1 MGKIGHIATHRA
13 LIDYCREVLQLDTER
28 LIRSAGLDP
37 QVFIDPDGTIDEVGR
52 RALWTAA
59 FALTRDPHLALRI
72 PMFRTFAES
81 DGLAGSAPTVGAAFE
96 DQCEFWGWFDRSSQF
111 HFPRT
116 EDEVGVT
123 IEMSDG
129 SQVSRVRAQMG
140 LADLFIGIRKVTGV
154 PFVPVRVEFST
165 PRPRDVRVLEEVFAC
180 SDIRFGQEKDR
191 LWLRAQDWAAAVRH
205 NHHYLVQPQLS
216 LQPQPQDASSLAA
229 EVRRIVKDRI
239 GNEPISLSRVARRL
253 GTSART
259 LQRRLSEDG
268 VSFADVVDSARK
280 LRACTLLQGWTHSI
294 AAITFLVGFSEQS
307 AFTRAFRR
315 WTGTTP
321 ARYRRVQ
328 RAPLGG
334 GPEPSDAINRVRAS
348 A

>member
-1 MGKIGHIATHRA
+1 MHRA
-13 LIDYCREVLQLDTER
+13 LVDYCRERLQLDTDR
-28 LIRSAGLDP
+28 LIRTAGLDP
-37 QVFIDPDGTIDEVGR
+37 QVFVDPDGTIDEAGR
-52 RALWTAA
+52 RALWTQAYA
-59 FALTRDPHLALRI
+59 MTRDPYLALHI
-72 PMFRTFAES
+72 TEFRTFAES

-111 HFPRT
+111 VFVRT
-116 EDEVGVT
+116 EDEVGVS

-129 SQVSRVRAQMG
+129 SQVSRVRAQVGM
-140 LADLFIGIRKVTGV
+140 ADLFIGIRKVTGV
-154 PFVPVRVEFST
+154 QFVPTRIEFST
-165 PRPRDVRVLEEVFAC
+165 PQPRDIGELERVFAC
-180 SDIRFGQEKDR
+180 RAISFGQEKDR
-191 LWLRAQDWAAAVRH
+191 LWLRAQDWATPVRH

-216 LQPQPQDASSLAA
+216 PMQLYGQDASALATQ
-229 EVRRIVKDRI
+229 VRRIVKDRI

-259 LQRRLSEDG
+259 LQRRLSEEG
-268 VSFADVVDSARK
+268 VSFAEVVDSARK

-321 ARYRRVQ
+321 ARYRRGLRSPVGS
-328 RAPLGG
+328 APQ
-334 GPEPSDAINRVRAS
+334 PEPSGVV
-348 A
+348 

>member
-13 LIDYCREVLQLDTER
+13 LIDYCRERLQLDTDR

-37 QVFIDPDGTIDEVGR
+37 QVFLDPDGTIDEVGR
-52 RALWTAA
+52 RRLWTQAY
-59 FALTRDPHLALRI
+59 ALTRDPNLALRI
-72 PMFRTFAES
+72 PQFRTFAES

-111 HFPRT
+111 TFART
-116 EDEVGVT
+116 EREVGVA

-154 PFVPVRVEFST
+154 PFIPVRVEFSS
-165 PRPRDVRVLEEVFAC
+165 PAPRDTSVLESVFAC
-180 SDIRFGQEKDR
+180 AELAFDQEKDR
-191 LWLRAQDWAAAVRH
+191 MWLRAEDWAAPVRH
-205 NHHYLVQPQLS
+205 DHHYLAQPQLS
-216 LQPQPQDASSLAA
+216 PLLLQAQDASSLAA
-229 EVRRIVKDRI
+229 EVRQIIKDRI

-259 LQRRLSEDG
+259 LQRRLSEDA

-321 ARYRRVQ
+321 ARYRRGL
-328 RAPLGG
+328 RAPLRQTQAATSG
-334 GPEPSDAINRVRAS
+334 A
-348 A
+348 

>member
-1 MGKIGHIATHRA
+1 MSKIGHIAAHRA
-13 LIDYCREVLQLDTER
+13 LIDYCRDRLELDTER

-37 QVFIDPDGTIDEVGR
+37 QVFVDPDGTIDELGR
-52 RALWTAA
+52 RALWTQAY
-59 FALTRDPHLALRI
+59 ALTRDPHLALRI
-72 PMFRTFAES
+72 PEFRTFAES

-96 DQCEFWGWFDRSSQF
+96 DQGEFWGWFDRSSLF
-111 HFPRT
+111 TFTPSG
-116 EDEVGVT
+116 DEVSVT

-129 SQVSRVRAQMG
+129 SPVSRVRAQMG

-154 PFVPVRVEFST
+154 PFVPTRVEFSSS
-165 PRPRDVRVLEEVFAC
+165 RPRDTREIERVFMC
-180 SDIRFGQEKDR
+180 STLGFGQDKDR
-191 LWLRAQDWAAAVRH
+191 LWLRAADWAAPVRH
-205 NHHYLVQPQLS
+205 NHHYLAQPQRS
-216 LQPQPQDASSLAA
+216 LAMWQAQDASSLAA
-229 EVRRIVKDRI
+229 EVRRIIKDRI

-280 LRACTLLQGWTHSI
+280 QRACTLLQGWTHSI

-321 ARYRRVQ
+321 ARYRRGL
-328 RAPLGG
+328 RLPHAHAESSEL
-334 GPEPSDAINRVRAS
+334 
-348 A
+348 